1 MKLSL
6 AFLFLSVFGLC
17 LAAGQSTPGST
28 AEANSATTTQE
39 RISNGPVAEYV
50 TDSKCTIGW
59 STSLSGTMMVRYGTD
74 RARLTETK
82 EAVESKDGGNYHV
95 QLDGLTP
102 NTRYYFRIVNGSEAI
117 SGVGTFQTVA
127 KGDSPV
133 RSKAVIPQ

>member
-1 MKLSL
+1 MLRSL
-6 AFLFLSVFGLC
+6 
-17 LAAGQSTPGST
+17 
-28 AEANSATTTQE
+28 
-39 RISNGPVAEYV
+39 RVAEYV